1 MGLVKVNTLAIWSIL
16 AMILCGLSCGES
28 GNKAWEKE
36 APILLKK
43 ELELPVAG
51 NYRPVLGE
59 GAFFLLELRQVYGEA
74 HLYANDSLFT
84 LEPCAGLGEGYQLD
98 GLMDAFIQAKKNE
111 GGNADIVFAVEPD
124 VSIGLVM
131 TLVRY
136 FRLRGIDQFYFQV
149 KPSDGANVDLA
160 LLQYTFPLYT
170 ESQLH
175 QLEADLKCDSSTGWD
190 STRLGEDQ
198 FFQDLGNIPPEKRIW
213 IQKEGKYP
221 FQSDEFSLSGLGN
234 QLRRQQEL
242 SESPERYVFGL
253 ADELR
258 YENFIVVLDQMIL
271 SGIADYT
278 LLSKWEFEQL
288 PQLE

>member
-1 MGLVKVNTLAIWSIL
+1 MGLVKVNTLAIWSIF

-28 GNKAWEKE
+28 GSKAWENE
-36 APILLKK
+36 PPILLKK
-43 ELELPVAG
+43 ELKLPLAG
-51 NYRPVLGE
+51 NYRPVLGG
-59 GAFFLLELRQVYGEA
+59 GAFFVMELRQVYGEP
-74 HLYANDSLFT
+74 HLYIKDSLFE
-84 LEPCAGLGEGYQLD
+84 LEPCTDIKRGYHLN
-98 GLMDAFIQAKKNE
+98 GLMDAFAQAKKVE
-111 GGNADIVFAVEPD
+111 GGNADIVFAAEPD

-131 TLVRY
+131 TLIRY

-160 LLQYTFPLYT
+160 LLQYTFTPYT
-170 ESQLH
+170 QRQLGI
-175 QLEADLKCDSSTGWD
+175 LKADIKCDRSTDWD
-190 STRLGEDQ
+190 STGLGEDG
-198 FFQDLGNIPPEKRIW
+198 FFQELGNIPPGNRIW

-258 YENFIVVLDQMIL
+258 YENFIVVLDQLIL
-271 SGIADYT
+271 SGLSDYT
-278 LLSKWEFEQL
+278 LLSNWEFNQL
-288 PQLE
+288 TQSE